1 MKLDSRRILAASILT
16 FVLLFIFTM
25 LFDWRFNY
33 AEFPRDVVLGLLVL
47 ACVVLAF
54 LTAPGRG
61 LFQAALRLI
70 ALSRNMWDHRYG
82 ARPLQPG
89 ETSGAESTKAHRK
102 FASTVG
108 GHVAGL
114 IGNLKQLVGHGASG
128 QPRLQ
133 VARASA

>member
-89 ETSGAESTKAHRK
+89 ETTGAESTKAHRK
-102 FASTVG
+102 FAFSAG
-108 GHVAGL
+108 NPVAAR
-114 IGNLKQLVGHGASG
+114 ITRLVSLLASIT
-128 QPRLQ
+128 
-133 VARASA
+133 ARPSPQMARVTA

>member
-54 LTAPGRG
+54 LTVHSSGKKQVGAAHGRPSPQASG
-61 LFQAALRLI
+61 LFSL
-70 ALSRNMWDHRYG
+70 
-82 ARPLQPG
+82 
-89 ETSGAESTKAHRK
+89 TFT
-102 FASTVG
+102 
-108 GHVAGL
+108 
-114 IGNLKQLVGHGASG
+114 
-128 QPRLQ
+128 
-133 VARASA
+133 